1 MGAEMRAEVLDL
13 LGKLGLVVELESRLL
28 FVGGTVGGC
37 SPAFV
42 AMGIEALADAAVK
55 HGIPRADAYRIVSQM
70 MLGTAKLQLETG
82 EHPAAMKDAVCSPGG
97 ATIRGVAELEASGL
111 RAALIRA
118 VDATL

>member
-1 MGAEMRAEVLDL
+1 
-13 LGKLGLVVELESRLL
+13 
-28 FVGGTVGGC
+28 
-37 SPAFV
+37 
-42 AMGIEALADAAVK
+42 
-55 HGIPRADAYRIVSQM
+55 M

>member
-1 MGAEMRAEVLDL
+1 M
-13 LGKLGLVVELESRLL
+13 
-28 FVGGTVGGC
+28 
-37 SPAFV
+37 
-42 AMGIEALADAAVK
+42 
-55 HGIPRADAYRIVSQM
+55 SQM

>member
-1 MGAEMRAEVLDL
+1 M
-13 LGKLGLVVELESRLL
+13 VELESRLL